1 MLSFLFPSLLRIRT
15 TRKIP
20 HIERARRPHA
30 RKPIL
35 AAAFTVDV
43 AALDEANT
51 NDLLNQTWTV

>member
-1 MLSFLFPSLLRIRT
+1 MEI
-15 TRKIP
+15 
-20 HIERARRPHA
+20 ARSPHA

-35 AAAFTVDV
+35 TAAFTVDV